1 MQLVQINAHPQR
13 LGGAYLRRLFAA
25 IVCTAYLQQLCSKLV
40 LTSYKSAYKYPNIFS
55 TIFSNTAQ

>member
-1 MQLVQINAHPQR
+1 MQRVQINAHPQR
-13 LGGAYLRRLFAA
+13 LGR
-25 IVCTAYLQQLCSKLV
+25 AYLQQLCSTLV